1 VWIFFI
7 FGPVRFALAQL
18 TSSPPFLLSGVASP
32 PIDIATPLCRVALRS
47 HGAKTSSLL
56 PLHLPATLRPVASSR
71 VETEALN
78 LHHRRRP
85 PSSDRSTPTLHSYK
99 NVISTLV
106 TLPTTQARLHF
117 ASSLARASHHWSSTR
132 HRHSLLLSSHA
143 HRLSAQRHPRWR
155 TSRIFFTSL
164 TAYWLNKRYTGLSTS
179 FYS

>member
-1 VWIFFI
+1 VDFLYFWPSKICVS
-7 FGPVRFALAQL
+7 PTDVV
-18 TSSPPFLLSGVASP
+18 SSLSSFRCRLSSDRHCHAV
-32 PIDIATPLCRVALRS
+32 CRVALRS

-56 PLHLPATLRPVASSR
+56 PLHLPATLCPVVSSR

-106 TLPTTQARLHF
+106 TLSTTQARLHF

-164 TAYWLNKRYTGLSTS
+164 TAYWLNKRYAGLSTS
-179 FYS
+179 FY